1 MRQIYISGIPVS
13 SISISV
19 SSGKSLLVPTRM
31 PGITSAPKQGANGS
45 TSSPFRKPLF
55 VAEPPLGDDGR
66 PIIQKV
72 LIANRGEIACR
83 IIQTCRKLNILSVAV
98 FVDEYVKNHE
108 C

>member
-1 MRQIYISGIPVS
+1 MARIN
-13 SISISV
+13 
-19 SSGKSLLVPTRM
+19 LEN
-31 PGITSAPKQGANGS
+31 GA
-45 TSSPFRKPLF
+45 SPLRKPLF

-98 FVDEYVKNHE
+98 YVEEYVSEE
-108 C
+108 CESIIVRIELNVE